1 MTTVRL
7 NNSGV
12 VFDSSTHT
20 YSSMREGE
28 RPHVFPRSVTGII
41 RDNLFADEYK
51 NVDKATLAKA
61 AEYGTKVHEEVEL
74 YERMGIDP
82 MSDEAKEIVNMR
94 LRERYHWLESEYF
107 VSDGDYVAGSIDCV
121 WESMVAKGS
130 LALADIKTTYNY
142 NEEYVTWQL
151 SIYAY
156 LFELQNPGLKIDK
169 LFCCWTKKKKVNGE
183 ERFFHECYPLK
194 RKPVAE
200 VVALIEQDKA
210 RRNGEPKA
218 ELGSPKAE
226 LSGTVTAGVPA
237 LLDKDAIEAFI
248 EIKEKAEAAK
258 EAYEELTTR
267 MRALMREKGMKTF
280 DGGRLRLTY
289 TEASERME
297 SVSVFDEAAFRK
309 ENPELYAKYVK
320 ETKKTKKTSERLTV
334 TIREDYE

>member
-1 MTTVRL
+1 MTTVKL
-7 NNSGV
+7 NKSGV
-12 VFDSSTHT
+12 VFDASTHT
-20 YSSMREGE
+20 YSMIEGE
-28 RPHVFPRSVTGII
+28 RPHIFPRSVTGII

-51 NVDKATLAKA
+51 GVDKVTLAKA
-61 AEYGTKVHEEVEL
+61 ADYGTKVHEEVEL
-74 YERMGIDP
+74 YERMGIEL

-94 LRERYHWLESEYF
+94 LRKRYHWLESEYF
-107 VSDGDYVAGSIDCV
+107 VSDNDYVAGSIDCV
-121 WESMVAKGS
+121 WESMATKGS

-156 LFELQNPGLKIDK
+156 LFELQNPGLHIDK

-183 ERFFHECYPLK
+183 ERFFHECYELK
-194 RKPVAE
+194 RKSVEE
-200 VVALIEQDKA
+200 VKALIEADKA
-210 RRNGEPKA
+210 RRSGEGATAEPPLTEKA
-218 ELGSPKAE
+218 D
-226 LSGTVTAGVPA
+226 VPA

-258 EAYEELTTR
+258 EAYDELTTR
-267 MRALMREKGMKTF
+267 MRALMREQGLKTF

-289 TEASERME
+289 TEASERTE

-320 ETKKTKKTSERLTV
+320 ETKKSKKTNERLTV
-334 TIREDYE
+334 TIRDDYE

>member
-1 MTTVRL
+1 MTTVKL
-7 NNSGV
+7 NKSGV
-12 VFDSSTHT
+12 VFDASTHT
-20 YSSMREGE
+20 YSTMIEGE
-28 RPHVFPRSVTGII
+28 RPHIFPRSVTGII

-51 NVDKATLAKA
+51 GVDKVTLAKA
-61 AEYGTKVHEEVEL
+61 AEYGTKIHEEVEL
-74 YERMGIDP
+74 YERMGIEL
-82 MSDEAKEIVNMR
+82 MSDEAREIVNMR

-107 VSDGDYVAGSIDCV
+107 VSDNDYVAGSIDCV
-121 WESMVAKGS
+121 WESMVTKGS

-183 ERFFHECYPLK
+183 ERFFHECYELK

-200 VVALIEQDKA
+200 VVALIEADKA
-210 RRNGEPKA
+210 RRSGEGATAEPPLTEKA
-218 ELGSPKAE
+218 D
-226 LSGTVTAGVPA
+226 VPA

-248 EIKEKAEAAK
+248 DIKEKAEAAK
-258 EAYEELTTR
+258 DAYEELTTR
-267 MRALMREKGMKTF
+267 MRALMREQGLKTF

-289 TEASERME
+289 TAASERTE

-320 ETKKTKKTSERLTV
+320 ETKKSKKTSERLTV
-334 TIREDYE
+334 TIRDDYE

>member
-1 MTTVRL
+1 MTTVKL
-7 NNSGV
+7 NKSGV
-12 VFDSSTHT
+12 VFDASTHT
-20 YSSMREGE
+20 YSTMIEGE
-28 RPHVFPRSVTGII
+28 RPHIFPRSVTGII

-51 NVDKATLAKA
+51 GVDKVTLAKA
-61 AEYGTKVHEEVEL
+61 ADYGTKVHEEVEL
-74 YERMGIDP
+74 YERMGIEL

-94 LRERYHWLESEYF
+94 LRKRYHWLESEYF
-107 VSDGDYVAGSIDCV
+107 VSDNDYVAGSIDCV
-121 WESMVAKGS
+121 WESMATKGS

-169 LFCCWTKKKKVNGE
+169 LFCCWTKKKKVSGE
-183 ERFFHECYPLK
+183 ERFFHECYELK

-200 VVALIEQDKA
+200 EKALIEADKA
-210 RRNGEPKA
+210 RRSGEVATAEPPLAEKA
-218 ELGSPKAE
+218 D
-226 LSGTVTAGVPA
+226 VPA

-248 EIKEKAEAAK
+248 DIKEKYEAAK
-258 EAYEELTTR
+258 EAYDELTTR

-320 ETKKTKKTSERLTV
+320 ETKKTKNTNERLTV
-334 TIREDYE
+334 TIRDDYE

>member
-1 MTTVRL
+1 MTTVKL
-7 NNSGV
+7 TNSGV
-12 VFDSSTHT
+12 VFNASTHT
-20 YSSMREGE
+20 YSTMIEGE
-28 RPHVFPRSVTGII
+28 RPHIFPRSVTGII

-51 NVDKATLAKA
+51 NVDKVTLAKA
-61 AEYGTKVHEEVEL
+61 ADYGTKIHEEVEL
-74 YERMGIDP
+74 YERMGIEM
-82 MSDEAKEIVNMR
+82 MSDEAREIVNMR

-130 LALADIKTTYNY
+130 LALADIKTTYTY

-194 RKPVAE
+194 RKSVEE
-200 VVALIEQDKA
+200 VKALIEADKA
-210 RRNGEPKA
+210 RRNGEVATAEPPLTEKA
-218 ELGSPKAE
+218 D
-226 LSGTVTAGVPA
+226 VPA

-258 EAYEELTTR
+258 GAYDELTTR
-267 MRALMREKGMKTF
+267 MRALMREHGMKTF

-289 TEASERME
+289 TEASERIE
-297 SVSVFDEAAFRK
+297 RVSVFDEAAFRK

-320 ETKKTKKTSERLTV
+320 ETKKTKNTNERLTV
-334 TIREDYE
+334 TIRDDYE

>member
-1 MTTVRL
+1 MTTVKL
-7 NNSGV
+7 NKSGV
-12 VFDSSTHT
+12 VFDASTHT
-20 YSSMREGE
+20 YSTKEGE
-28 RPHVFPRSVTGII
+28 RPHIFPRSVTGII

-51 NVDKATLAKA
+51 GVDRATLAKA
-61 AEYGTKVHEEVEL
+61 ADYGTKVHEEVEL
-74 YERMGIDP
+74 YERMGIEL

-94 LRERYHWLESEYF
+94 LRKRYHWLESEYF
-107 VSDGDYVAGSIDCV
+107 VSDNDYVAGSIDCV
-121 WESMVAKGS
+121 WESMATKGS

-156 LFELQNPGLKIDK
+156 LFELQNPGLHIDK

-183 ERFFHECYPLK
+183 ERFFHECYELK
-194 RKPVAE
+194 RKSVEE
-200 VVALIEQDKA
+200 VKALIEADKA
-210 RRNGEPKA
+210 RCNGEGATAEPPLTEKA
-218 ELGSPKAE
+218 D
-226 LSGTVTAGVPA
+226 VPA

-248 EIKEKAEAAK
+248 EIKEKAEAAQ
-258 EAYEELTTR
+258 EAYDELTTR
-267 MRALMREKGMKTF
+267 MRALMREQGLKTF

-320 ETKKTKKTSERLTV
+320 ETKKSKKTNERLTV
-334 TIREDYE
+334 TIRDDYE

>member
-1 MTTVRL
+1 MTTVKL
-7 NNSGV
+7 NKSGV
-12 VFDSSTHT
+12 VFDASTHT
-20 YSSMREGE
+20 YSTMIEGE
-28 RPHVFPRSVTGII
+28 RPHIFPRSVTGII

-51 NVDKATLAKA
+51 GVDRATLAKA
-61 AEYGTKVHEEVEL
+61 ADYGTKVHEEVEL
-74 YERMGIDP
+74 YERMGIEL
-82 MSDEAKEIVNMR
+82 MSDEAREIVNMR

-183 ERFFHECYPLK
+183 ERFFHECYELK
-194 RKPVAE
+194 RKSVEE
-200 VVALIEQDKA
+200 VKALIEQDKA
-210 RRNGEPKA
+210 RRSGEVATAEPPLTEKA
-218 ELGSPKAE
+218 D
-226 LSGTVTAGVPA
+226 VPA

-258 EAYEELTTR
+258 EAYDELTTR
-267 MRALMREKGMKTF
+267 MRALMREQGLKTF
-280 DGGRLRLTY
+280 DGGKLRLTY
-289 TEASERME
+289 TEASERTE

-320 ETKKTKKTSERLTV
+320 ETKCK
-334 TIREDYE
+334 

>member
-1 MTTVRL
+1 MKTVKL

-12 VFDSSTHT
+12 VFDANTHT
-20 YSSMREGE
+20 YSTMLDGE
-28 RPHVFPRSVTGII
+28 RPHIFPRSVTGII

-51 NVDKATLAKA
+51 GVDKATLAKA
-61 AEYGTKVHEEVEL
+61 ADYGTKVHEAVEL
-74 YERMGIDP
+74 YERTGIEP
-82 MSDEAKEIVNMR
+82 TSDEAKEIVSMR
-94 LRERYHWLESEYF
+94 LRERYHWVESEYF

-183 ERFFHECYPLK
+183 ERFFHDCYELK
-194 RKPVAE
+194 RIPKEKVIE
-200 VVALIEQDKA
+200 LIEMDKA
-210 RRNGEPKA
+210 RSNGEEAMAKPSLTENA
-218 ELGSPKAE
+218 
-226 LSGTVTAGVPA
+226 VPA
-237 LLDKDAIEAFI
+237 LLDADAIEAFI
-248 EIKEKAEAAK
+248 DIKEKAEAAK
-258 EAYEELTTR
+258 EAYDELTSKLK
-267 MRALMREKGMKTF
+267 ALMRDNGLKTF

-289 TEASERME
+289 TAPSEKME
-297 SVSVFDEAAFRK
+297 TVSVFDEAAFRK
-309 ENPELYAKYVK
+309 DNPELYAKYVK

-334 TIREDYE
+334 TIRDDYE

>member
-1 MTTVRL
+1 MTTVKL
-7 NNSGV
+7 NKSGV

-20 YSSMREGE
+20 YSTMIEGE
-28 RPHVFPRSVTGII
+28 RPHIFPRSVTGII

-51 NVDKATLAKA
+51 GVDKVTLAKA
-61 AEYGTKVHEEVEL
+61 ADYGTKIHEEVEL
-74 YERMGIDP
+74 YERMGIEL

-94 LRERYHWLESEYF
+94 LRKRYHWLESEYF
-107 VSDGDYVAGSIDCV
+107 VSDGDYVAGSIDCL
-121 WESMVAKGS
+121 WESMVTKGS

-183 ERFFHECYPLK
+183 ERFFHECYELK

-200 VVALIEQDKA
+200 VVALIEADKRA
-210 RRNGEPKA
+210 KA
-218 ELGSPKAE
+218 ELPPTEKPQAE
-226 LSGTVTAGVPA
+226 VPA

-280 DGGRLRLTY
+280 DGGKLRLTY
-289 TEASERME
+289 TEASERTE

-320 ETKKTKKTSERLTV
+320 ETKKTKKTNERLTV
-334 TIREDYE
+334 TIRDDYE

>member
-1 MTTVRL
+1 MTTVKL
-7 NNSGV
+7 NKSGV

-20 YSSMREGE
+20 YSMIEGE
-28 RPHVFPRSVTGII
+28 RPHIFPRSVTGII

-51 NVDKATLAKA
+51 GVDRATLAKA
-61 AEYGTKVHEEVEL
+61 ADYGTKVHEEVEL
-74 YERMGIDP
+74 YERMGIEL

-94 LRERYHWLESEYF
+94 LRKRYHWLESEYF
-107 VSDGDYVAGSIDCV
+107 VSDNDYVAGSIDCV
-121 WESMVAKGS
+121 WESMATKGS

-183 ERFFHECYPLK
+183 ERFFHECYELK

-200 VVALIEQDKA
+200 VKALIEADKA
-210 RRNGEPKA
+210 RRSGEGATAEPPFTEKA
-218 ELGSPKAE
+218 D
-226 LSGTVTAGVPA
+226 VPA

-248 EIKEKAEAAK
+248 EIKEKFEAAQ
-258 EAYEELTTR
+258 EAYDELTTR
-267 MRALMREKGMKTF
+267 MRALMREQGLKTF

-289 TEASERME
+289 TEASERTE

-320 ETKKTKKTSERLTV
+320 ETKKTKKTNERLTV
-334 TIREDYE
+334 TIRDDYE

>member
-1 MTTVRL
+1 MTTVKL
-7 NNSGV
+7 NKSGV

-20 YSSMREGE
+20 YSTMIEGE
-28 RPHVFPRSVTGII
+28 RPHIFPRSVTGII

-51 NVDKATLAKA
+51 GVDRVTLAKA
-61 AEYGTKVHEEVEL
+61 ADYGTKVHEEVEL
-74 YERMGIDP
+74 YERMGIEL

-94 LRERYHWLESEYF
+94 LRKRYHWLESEYF
-107 VSDGDYVAGSIDCV
+107 VSDNDYVAGSIDCV
-121 WESMVAKGS
+121 WESMATKGS

-142 NEEYVTWQL
+142 TEEYVTWQL

-156 LFELQNPGLKIDK
+156 LFELQNPGLHIDK

-183 ERFFHECYPLK
+183 KRFFHECYELK

-200 VVALIEQDKA
+200 AKALIEQDKA
-210 RRNGEPKA
+210 RRSGEVATAEPPLTEKA
-218 ELGSPKAE
+218 D
-226 LSGTVTAGVPA
+226 VPA

-258 EAYEELTTR
+258 EAYDELTTR
-267 MRALMREKGMKTF
+267 MRALMREQGLKTF

-289 TEASERME
+289 TEASERTE

-320 ETKKTKKTSERLTV
+320 ETKKTKKTNERLTV
-334 TIREDYE
+334 TIRDNYE

>member
-1 MTTVRL
+1 MTTVKL
-7 NNSGV
+7 NKSGV
-12 VFDSSTHT
+12 VFDASTHT
-20 YSSMREGE
+20 YSTMIEGE
-28 RPHVFPRSVTGII
+28 RPHIFPRSVTGII

-51 NVDKATLAKA
+51 GVDRATLAKA
-61 AEYGTKVHEEVEL
+61 ADYGTKVHEEVEL
-74 YERMGIDP
+74 YERMGIEL

-94 LRERYHWLESEYF
+94 LRKRYHWLESEYF
-107 VSDGDYVAGSIDCV
+107 VSDNDYVAGSIDCV
-121 WESMVAKGS
+121 WESMATKGS

-183 ERFFHECYPLK
+183 ERFFHECYELK

-200 VVALIEQDKA
+200 VVALIEADKA
-210 RRNGEPKA
+210 RRSGEGATAEPPLTEKA
-218 ELGSPKAE
+218 D
-226 LSGTVTAGVPA
+226 VPA

-258 EAYEELTTR
+258 EAYDELTTR
-267 MRALMREKGMKTF
+267 MRALMRENGMKTF

-289 TEASERME
+289 TEASERTE

-320 ETKKTKKTSERLTV
+320 ETKKTKKTNERLTV
-334 TIREDYE
+334 TIRDDYE

>member
-1 MTTVRL
+1 MTTVKL
-7 NNSGV
+7 NKSGV
-12 VFDSSTHT
+12 VFDASTHT
-20 YSSMREGE
+20 YSTMIEGE
-28 RPHVFPRSVTGII
+28 RPHIFPRSVTGII

-51 NVDKATLAKA
+51 GVDKVTLAKA
-61 AEYGTKVHEEVEL
+61 AEYGTKIHEEVEL
-74 YERMGIDP
+74 YERMGIEL
-82 MSDEAKEIVNMR
+82 S
-94 LRERYHWLESEYF
+94 
-107 VSDGDYVAGSIDCV
+107 
-121 WESMVAKGS
+121 S

-183 ERFFHECYPLK
+183 ERFFHECYELK

-200 VVALIEQDKA
+200 VVALIEADKA
-210 RRNGEPKA
+210 RRSGEGATAEPPLTEKA
-218 ELGSPKAE
+218 D
-226 LSGTVTAGVPA
+226 VPA

-248 EIKEKAEAAK
+248 DIKEKAEAAK
-258 EAYEELTTR
+258 DAYEELTTR
-267 MRALMREKGMKTF
+267 MRALMREQGLKTF

-289 TEASERME
+289 TAASERTE

-320 ETKKTKKTSERLTV
+320 ETKKSKKTSERLTV
-334 TIREDYE
+334 TIRDDYE